1 MPKDFANTQDLISI
15 QDIKDNVIVL
25 KNGSLRQIIM
35 VGGINFALK
44 SETEQNI
51 VLQAYQNLLN
61 SLDFPI
67 QILIHSRK
75 INIEKYLDELKKFQ
89 ETETSPILQNQA
101 EEYRQ
106 FISGF
111 VEKNPIMEKSFFI
124 VVPFFPMGLPSAA
137 SVGGIMSFFK
147 KNKAAE
153 EKMKKEDATS
163 FQENVEQLK
172 QRTKQVAE
180 NLFVI
185 GLEAT
190 VLENQALIELMYN
203 FYNPET
209 VEKENVVVPTNQ

>member
-1 MPKDFANTQDLISI
+1 MAKDFANTQDLISI

-61 SLDFPI
+61 SLDFSI

-75 INIEKYLDELKKFQ
+75 INIEKYLDGLKKFQ
-89 ETETSPILQNQA
+89 EQEASPILQNQA

-111 VEKNPIMEKSFFI
+111 VEKNPIMEKSFFV
-124 VVPFFPMGLPSAA
+124 VVPFFPTALPTASNIEGLIP
-137 SVGGIMSFFK
+137 FFK

-153 EKMKKEDATS
+153 EKTKKEDAAS
-163 FQENVEQLK
+163 FEENVEQLK

-209 VEKENVVVPTNQ
+209 VEKENVVVPEH